1 MLRINK
7 FTGTILSLVCSLF
20 IMCGCEKDISENAKS
35 GNALKLDKTNIT
47 FPFSEGNEYTVTVI
61 APKEPTYAITYNDES
76 KDWLIAGLAGT
87 GEENTWQ
94 LTVKTTSENDTGAN
108 RSATITISADGED
121 MAVNIIQ
128 EYSDPVIYLVDRNIT
143 FTAKAGVSTEVV
155 FDIETDWTAEL
166 SFAEDIEPWVKMSVN
181 AGAAGNNKTI
191 GLTTLSENNTA
202 IARKAE
208 LNIYYGSKTC
218 TVDLT
223 QDVGERVVDCNTTE
237 ISFNNTSEN
246 SENVVFTIS
255 KNWSIE
261 IEYAEGDGNWLN
273 VSKTAGVAGSNIE
286 FSISTISANIK
297 DIERTATVKIVFENG
312 YFPIEVIQQCIE
324 GNLASYID
332 PDFLTL
338 LVENKYLSNGEV
350 VTEAD
355 LAAIRRIE
363 LTRTASDRGN
373 LTSLAGIEYMS
384 ALQVLKCEYHQIETL
399 DLSKNSELVELY
411 VIGNGLTEL
420 NISNTPK
427 LVRLYV
433 QDNMISDIDLSDK
446 PVLRLCYLGNNNLQ
460 SADLTGCS
468 PSALLGFT
476 CSGNP
481 GIEGKFVVKAW
492 FDNSSIPAN
501 FTSSGWIYQDTE
513 NIEII
518 YENIVNN

>member
-1 MLRINK
+1 M
-7 FTGTILSLVCSLF
+7 
-20 IMCGCEKDISENAKS
+20 
-35 GNALKLDKTNIT
+35 
-47 FPFSEGNEYTVTVI
+47 
-61 APKEPTYAITYNDES
+61 
-76 KDWLIAGLAGT
+76 
-87 GEENTWQ
+87 
-94 LTVKTTSENDTGAN
+94 
-108 RSATITISADGED
+108 
-121 MAVNIIQ
+121 
-128 EYSDPVIYLVDRNIT
+128 
-143 FTAKAGVSTEVV
+143 
-155 FDIETDWTAEL
+155 
-166 SFAEDIEPWVKMSVN
+166 
-181 AGAAGNNKTI
+181 
-191 GLTTLSENNTA
+191 
-202 IARKAE
+202 
-208 LNIYYGSKTC
+208 
-218 TVDLT
+218 
-223 QDVGERVVDCNTTE
+223 
-237 ISFNNTSEN
+237 
-246 SENVVFTIS
+246 
-255 KNWSIE
+255 
-261 IEYAEGDGNWLN
+261 
-273 VSKTAGVAGSNIE
+273 
-286 FSISTISANIK
+286 
-297 DIERTATVKIVFENG
+297 KIVFENG

-363 LTRTASDRGN
+363 LTKTAADRGN

-468 PSALLGFT
+468 PSSLIGFT

-481 GIEGKFVVKAW
+481 GSDGKFVVKAW

-501 FTSSGWIYQDTE
+501 FTNSGWLYHDTE

-518 YENIVNN
+518 YENTMNN